1 MNSTGPTGPT
11 ETELACW
18 LKLQHAPGLGLAGTH
33 DLLARFGNPAGVCNA
48 GRELL
53 RANGIRTETID
64 YLLAESGG
72 SQAVETGL
80 TWAQQPG
87 HYLIGLDDPRYPPLL
102 KAVDRPPLLL
112 YVRGNPA
119 LLSEPQLAIVGSR
132 NPTPGGRETAHGFAE
147 YLTRAGLVITSG
159 LALGID
165 GAAHEGALKAKGAT
179 IAVMATGADQ
189 IYPGR
194 HHNLAERILEGGAL
208 ITEMPL
214 GTQPLPALFPQR
226 NRIISGLS
234 LGTLVIEAALRSGSL
249 ITARLA
255 MEQAR
260 EVFAIP
266 GSIHNPLARGCH
278 RLIRQGAK
286 LVESVQDILEELAP
300 QLSAALQDHSPS
312 TEGKTA
318 NKPEELDADYRKLLE
333 NMGYAPV
340 SIDQLVERC
349 GLTAQE
355 IASMLLI
362 LELNGHICAQQG
374 GLYQRLQ

>member
-1 MNSTGPTGPT
+1 MNGTAPT
-11 ETELACW
+11 ETGFAAW
-18 LKLQHAPGLGLAGTH
+18 LKLQHAPGLGLTGAH
-33 DLLARFGNPAGVCNA
+33 DLLARFGSATEICKA
-48 GRELL
+48 GREQL
-53 RANGIRTETID
+53 RASGIRTETID
-64 YLLAESGG
+64 YLLADAG
-72 SQAVETGL
+72 SDTIDAGL

-87 HYLIGLDDPRYPPLL
+87 HYLITLDDARYPPLL
-102 KAVDRPPLLL
+102 KSIDNPPLLL
-112 YVRGNPA
+112 YVQGNPA

-132 NPTPGGRETAHGFAE
+132 NPTPGGRETAYSFAG
-147 YLTRAGLVITSG
+147 YLARAGLVITSG

-165 GAAHEGALKAKGAT
+165 GAAHEGVLQAKGAT
-179 IAVMATGADQ
+179 LAVMATGADQ

-194 HHNLAERILEGGAL
+194 HRKLAEQIRESGAL
-208 ITEMPL
+208 VTEMPL
-214 GTQPLPALFPQR
+214 GTPPLPALFPQR
-226 NRIISGLS
+226 NRIISGLT
-234 LGTLVIEAALRSGSL
+234 LGTLVVEAALRSGSL

-300 QLSAALQDHSPS
+300 QLSAALEDDSPPAV
-312 TEGKTA
+312 GKTGDI
-318 NKPEELDADYRKLLE
+318 PGELDADYRNLLE
-333 NMGYAPV
+333 NMSYDPV
-340 SIDQLVERC
+340 SIDQLVSRS
-349 GLTAQE
+349 GLSAQE

-362 LELNGHICAQQG
+362 LELNGHICARPG

>member
-1 MNSTGPTGPT
+1 MKHRPGPT
-11 ETELACW
+11 ETSLTDW
-18 LKLQHAPGLGLAGTH
+18 LRLQHAPGLGLAGAH
-33 DLLARFGNPAGVCNA
+33 QLLAQFGTASGIRKT
-48 GRELL
+48 GREQL
-53 RANGIRTETID
+53 RTIGIRTDTID
-64 YLLAESGG
+64 YLLAASNAG
-72 SQAVETGL
+72 AVDAAL
-80 TWAQQPG
+80 AWAQTPG
-87 HYLIGLDDPRYPPLL
+87 HFLIGLDDPLYPPLL
-102 KAVDRPPLLL
+102 KTIANPPLLL

-132 NPTPGGRETAHGFAE
+132 NPTPGGRDAAHGFAE
-147 YLTRAGLVITSG
+147 HLARSGLVITSG

-165 GAAHEGALKAKGAT
+165 GAAHEGALKANGAT
-179 IAVMATGADQ
+179 VAVMATGADRL
-189 IYPGR
+189 YPGQHR
-194 HHNLAERILEGGAL
+194 NLAERIVKEGAL

-234 LGTLVIEAALRSGSL
+234 LGTLVVEAALHSGSL

-300 QLSAALQDHSPS
+300 QLSAVLRDESPGVS
-312 TEGKTA
+312 GDRPA
-318 NKPEELDADYRKLLE
+318 GDELDGDYRKLLE
-333 NMGYAPV
+333 NMGFDPV
-340 SIDQLVERC
+340 SIDQLVERS

-362 LELNGHICAQQG
+362 LELNGHVGARQG
-374 GLYQRLQ
+374 GLYQRIQ

>member
-1 MNSTGPTGPT
+1 MKNSPGPT
-11 ETELACW
+11 ETSLAD
-18 LKLQHAPGLGLAGTH
+18 LLRLQHAPGLGLAGAH
-33 DLLARFGNPAGVCNA
+33 ELLARFGTASGIRNA
-48 GRELL
+48 GREQL
-53 RANGIRTETID
+53 RAAGIKTDTID
-64 YLLAESGG
+64 DLLAPSNSG
-72 SQAVETGL
+72 AVDAAL
-80 TWAQQPG
+80 AWAQTPG
-87 HYLIGLDDPRYPPLL
+87 HSLVGLDDPLYPPLL
-102 KAVDRPPLLL
+102 KTIANPPLLL

-132 NPTPGGRETAHGFAE
+132 NPTPGGREAADGFAE
-147 YLTRAGLVITSG
+147 HLARSGLVITSG

-165 GAAHEGALKAKGAT
+165 GAAHEGALKAGGAT
-179 IAVMATGADQ
+179 IAVMATGADRL
-189 IYPGR
+189 YPGR
-194 HHNLAERILEGGAL
+194 HRNLAERIVKEGAL

-234 LGTLVIEAALRSGSL
+234 LGTLVVEAALRSGSL

-278 RLIRQGAK
+278 QLIRQGAK
-286 LVESVQDILEELAP
+286 LVESVKDILEELAP
-300 QLSAALQDHSPS
+300 QLSAVLRSDDVPAIFGAQAADAD
-312 TEGKTA
+312 G
-318 NKPEELDADYRKLLE
+318 LDGDYRKLLE
-333 NMGYAPV
+333 NMGFDPV
-340 SIDQLVERC
+340 SIDQLVERS

-355 IASMLLI
+355 VASMLLI
-362 LELNGHICAQQG
+362 LELSGHIGSRPG